1 MKYSRGFTLIELMI
15 VLALLAIVATVALP
29 GFTNLIE
36 SSRITSTTNSLV
48 GLLNFA
54 RSEAIR
60 HGRTI
65 AVVPIGGDYA
75 NGVAVQVGGGD
86 LRTIEGPPG
95 NLTIAMTAGAAL
107 SFRANGLSGQ
117 ANDVSYQVCGESGNR
132 GTQITVT
139 QGGQI
144 RSESV
149 VCP

>member
-117 ANDVSYQVCGESGNR
+117 PNDVSYQVCGESGNR